1 MAVNAQHTATSDSI
15 NIDLPIPVLFIIKQ
29 Y

>member
-1 MAVNAQHTATSDSI
+1 MAVNAQHAATSDSI
-15 NIDLPIPVLFIIKQ
+15 NIDLPILVFFIIKQ